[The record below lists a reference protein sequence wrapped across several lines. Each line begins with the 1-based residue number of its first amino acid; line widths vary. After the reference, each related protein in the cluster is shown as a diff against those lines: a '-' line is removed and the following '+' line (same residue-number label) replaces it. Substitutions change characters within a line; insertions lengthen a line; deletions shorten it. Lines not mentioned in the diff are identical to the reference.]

1 MSDVESLDGGAVTQD
16 LNDEQASAHS
26 SISFSHSHLYQSI
39 INDNNDVKENR
50 LEPSICSVLDNNS
63 LTKGNYYNK
72 TQQIQ
77 KVICNVS
84 YWLQNWDCKLL
95 FDIMLYGTT

>member
-50 LEPSICSVLDNNS
+50 LEP
-63 LTKGNYYNK
+63 
-72 TQQIQ
+72 
-77 KVICNVS
+77 
-84 YWLQNWDCKLL
+84 
-95 FDIMLYGTT
+95 